1 VYGKAIFVISHS
13 TRDTYFDN
21 NTVAFNNCDRLVG
34 IQNNPP
40 QNEFGNICFRNNI
53 FWQNSGAVAADP
65 GINLGDFH
73 FVGNLWDKPYK
84 GDARATT
91 GDPLFVDPKAHAP
104 EGYKIQA
111 ASAAKDR
118 GMLLYENP
126 LDFWNGARPHLSR
139 TEKYD
144 IGAAEFGTTGTAHI
158 GLDRAAFPFQVPPYK
173 LRFKAKPNR

>member
-1 VYGKAIFVISHS
+1 
-13 TRDTYFDN
+13 
-21 NTVAFNNCDRLVG
+21 VAFNNCDRLVG

-40 QNEFGNICFRNNI
+40 QNEFGNIWFRNNI

-65 GINLGDFH
+65 GINLGEFH

-111 ASAAKDR
+111 GSAARDR

-158 GLDRAAFPFQVPPYK
+158 GLDRASFPFQVPPYK